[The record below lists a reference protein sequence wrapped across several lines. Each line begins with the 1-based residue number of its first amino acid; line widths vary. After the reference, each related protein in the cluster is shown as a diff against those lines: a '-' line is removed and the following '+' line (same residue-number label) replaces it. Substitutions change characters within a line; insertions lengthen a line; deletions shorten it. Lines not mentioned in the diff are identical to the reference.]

1 MSGFVWQLVAAL
13 IAAAVV
19 GLGFQSIFLAVVALI
34 GVALVGEVFKRLV
47 MQRSGPGLLVAAR
60 LVTTELESILDRL
73 RRLETDPTLTDDYL
87 LPNTEWARR
96 RADLAATNSYAE
108 AYREI
113 ERVNDQWRWRK
124 ERRRVESRPTC
135 RATAWTNCGPGQL
148 RRSSRLKLSRASL
161 MSPPRSVRPATL
173 GPTAFG

>member
-73 RRLETDPTLTDDYL
+73 RRLETDPTLTEDYL

-96 RADLAATNSYAE
+96 RAELAPTNTYAE
-108 AYREI
+108 VVAAYREV

-124 ERRRVESRPTC
+124 EGANRGRIAANLQGDGLDELRNA
-135 RATAWTNCGPGQL
+135 ATAAI
-148 RRSSRLKLSRASL
+148 RSLERLSRK
-161 MSPPRSVRPATL
+161 PDETPAQR
-173 GPTAFG
+173 

>member
-47 MQRSGPGLLVAAR
+47 TRRSGPGLLVAAR

-73 RRLETDPTLTDDYL
+73 RRLETDPTLTEDYL
-87 LPNTEWARR
+87 LPNT
-96 RADLAATNSYAE
+96 
-108 AYREI
+108 
-113 ERVNDQWRWRK
+113 
-124 ERRRVESRPTC
+124 
-135 RATAWTNCGPGQL
+135 
-148 RRSSRLKLSRASL
+148 
-161 MSPPRSVRPATL
+161 
-173 GPTAFG
+173 

>member
-73 RRLETDPTLTDDYL
+73 RRLETDPTLTEDYL

-96 RADLAATNSYAE
+96 RADLAATNTYAE
-108 AYREI
+108 VVAAYREV

-124 ERRRVESRPTC
+124 EGAKGGRIAANLQGDGLDELRNA
-135 RATAWTNCGPGQL
+135 ATAAI
-148 RRSSRLKLSRASL
+148 RSLERLSRK
-161 MSPPRSVRPATL
+161 PYETPAQR
-173 GPTAFG
+173 